1 MAGLALAA
9 AAGYLLDDPAAAVTS
24 TVPRPLWRRRSA
36 TVVRGLAVLA
46 ASWTLLLALL
56 EWRVSGLSAIPAT
69 FETAV
74 IALLA
79 LSAAALLA
87 RRGEPEP
94 GNLVGSAVVL
104 TGVGALL
111 VQPLLGVTIFLSVD
125 STDEQ
130 AAGSLASWAAVAF
143 AAAVVLLVASRD
155 PASRRTR

>member
-1 MAGLALAA
+1 
-9 AAGYLLDDPAAAVTS
+9 
-24 TVPRPLWRRRSA
+24 
-36 TVVRGLAVLA
+36 VVRGLAVLA

-130 AAGSLASWAAVAF
+130 AASGLAWWAAVPRRRGRPRPGQPRPREPPHP
-143 AAAVVLLVASRD
+143 LVIAT
-155 PASRRTR
+155 PGK